1 MVEIPESLLRRSA
14 EAKAKALGVP
24 VEQVLAEMKG
34 EGPPVEVS
42 LADAKDNAVADAT
55 AAAATAADAE
65 DVSSAE
71 DASSAEEVAAADA
84 TAADGDGATDDPAAP
99 DTEEVE
105 LGEDAPEPVEE
116 TPEEGEADAPT
127 PEVEADMDQDVA
139 PEEPKE
145 AVSSAPADDASSADD
160 ASAAEEVAVADA
172 TAPDEVPAESPAAMV
187 AEAGSVAVAEAE
199 ASSADTEAEEDAD
212 AIATDDEPIPAV
224 DIEDPGAPSG
234 NGASGNGKVASV
246 VSPRP
251 TVPPAGLPDGV
262 RTQRL
267 LTVVKARAIQNVKAE
282 PTDKVNTWPHL
293 MLMEFGAI
301 LAITGFLIIL
311 AVIIHSPLLEPA
323 NFNATPNP
331 SKAPWYFLGLQ
342 ELLSY
347 FDPQIAGVTVP
358 TIVGLIGFMMVP
370 YVDKNPSTRPTDRKF
385 AILLYSIFL
394 AGAATLTIIGVLFR
408 GQGFNFSYPWEDGV
422 FFDDL
427 KDWVHFE

>member
-1 MVEIPESLLRRSA
+1 VVEIPESLLRRSA

-34 EGPPVEVS
+34 EGPPVE
-42 LADAKDNAVADAT
+42 APQKAP
-55 AAAATAADAE
+55 
-65 DVSSAE
+65 
-71 DASSAEEVAAADA
+71 EERPE
-84 TAADGDGATDDPAAP
+84 DGDSGGASMP
-99 DTEEVE
+99 
-105 LGEDAPEPVEE
+105 EDSPEPVEE
-116 TPEEGEADAPT
+116 VPSDDTPRESPT
-127 PEVEADMDQDVA
+127 VEADMDQDVP

-145 AVSSAPADDASSADD
+145 APP
-160 ASAAEEVAVADA
+160 E
-172 TAPDEVPAESPAAMV
+172 ESPAAMV
-187 AEAGSVAVAEAE
+187 AGAGAVAVAEVE
-199 ASSADTEAEEDAD
+199 TKETEAEPEEIPVGDTEDVE
-212 AIATDDEPIPAV
+212 EP
-224 DIEDPGAPSG
+224 ST
-234 NGASGNGKVASV
+234 NGGGNGKVAAL

-251 TVPPAGLPDGV
+251 SVPPTGLPEGV

-293 MLMEFGAI
+293 MLMEFGAL
-301 LAITGFLIIL
+301 LAITGFLVIL
-311 AVIIHSPLLEPA
+311 SVIIHSPLLEPA

-358 TIVGLIGFMMVP
+358 TIVGLIGFWIVP

-385 AILLYSIFL
+385 AILLYSIFV

-408 GQGFNFSYPWEDGV
+408 GEGFNWSYPWQDGV

-427 KDWVHFE
+427 RDWVQFE

>member
-1 MVEIPESLLRRSA
+1 VVEIPESLLRRSA

-34 EGPPVEVS
+34 EGPPVEV
-42 LADAKDNAVADAT
+42 AQP
-55 AAAATAADAE
+55 
-65 DVSSAE
+65 
-71 DASSAEEVAAADA
+71 
-84 TAADGDGATDDPAAP
+84 DPAAP
-99 DTEEVE
+99 ETDEVPVE
-105 LGEDAPEPVEE
+105 PTDSPEDVGEDVGAPEPVEE
-116 TPEEGEADAPT
+116 VPSGDESEDETPQVSSDI
-127 PEVEADMDQDVA
+127 DQDVA

-145 AVSSAPADDASSADD
+145 APSAIPEESS
-160 ASAAEEVAVADA
+160 
-172 TAPDEVPAESPAAMV
+172 AAMV
-187 AEAGSVAVAEAE
+187 AEAGAVAVAQA
-199 ASSADTEAEEDAD
+199 EAEEAD
-212 AIATDDEPIPAV
+212 EAEEGSEIPVV
-224 DIEDPGAPSG
+224 DVEEQPAAKVDGNGSG
-234 NGASGNGKVASV
+234 NGAGNGKVATL
-246 VSPRP
+246 VSARP
-251 TVPPAGLPDGV
+251 TVPPAGLPEGV

-267 LTVVKARAIQNVKAE
+267 LTVVKSRAIQNVKAE

-293 MLMEFGAI
+293 MLMEFGAL
-301 LAITGFLIIL
+301 LAITGLL
-311 AVIIHSPLLEPA
+311 VIMSVVIHSPLLEPA

-358 TIVGLIGFMMVP
+358 TIVGLIGFMAIP

-408 GQGFNFSYPWEDGV
+408 GQGFNFTYPWIDGV
-422 FFDDL
+422 YFDDL

>member
-34 EGPPVEVS
+34 EGPPVEVP
-42 LADAKDNAVADAT
+42 AP
-55 AAAATAADAE
+55 
-65 DVSSAE
+65 SAE
-71 DASSAEEVAAADA
+71 AG
-84 TAADGDGATDDPAAP
+84 DGDGSPGDVAAP

-116 TPEEGEADAPT
+116 TPEDGEAEAPT
-127 PEVEADMDQDVA
+127 PEVEADMDQEVA

-145 AVSSAPADDASSADD
+145 AV
-160 ASAAEEVAVADA
+160 AAADA
-172 TAPDEVPAESPAAMV
+172 TAPERAPEESPGAMV
-187 AEAGSVAVAEAE
+187 AEAGSVAVAEL
-199 ASSADTEAEEDAD
+199 DTEEAAD
-212 AIATDDEPIPAV
+212 AAAAEDEPIPAV
-224 DIEDPGAPSG
+224 DIEDPGAASG
-234 NGASGNGKVASV
+234 NGSSGNGKVASV

-251 TVPPAGLPDGV
+251 SVPPAGLPDGV

-293 MLMEFGAI
+293 MLMEFGAL
-301 LAITGFLIIL
+301 LAIMGFLVIL

-347 FDPQIAGVTVP
+347 FDPQIAGVMVP
-358 TIVGLIGFMMVP
+358 LFIGMIGFMTIP
-370 YVDKNPSTRPTDRKF
+370 YVDKNPSTRPSDRKF
-385 AILLYSIFL
+385 AIMLYSIFL
-394 AGAATLTIIGVLFR
+394 AGSATLTIIGVLFR

>member
-34 EGPPVEVS
+34 EGPPVQVPEP
-42 LADAKDNAVADAT
+42 
-55 AAAATAADAE
+55 E
-65 DVSSAE
+65 
-71 DASSAEEVAAADA
+71 
-84 TAADGDGATDDPAAP
+84 PAAP
-99 DTEEVE
+99 QTDEVALDEE
-105 LGEDAPEPVEE
+105 APEPVDEAPSEE
-116 TPEEGEADAPT
+116 DTQAET
-127 PEVEADMDQDVA
+127 PEVESDMDQDVA

-145 AVSSAPADDASSADD
+145 AEP
-160 ASAAEEVAVADA
+160 
-172 TAPDEVPAESPAAMV
+172 VPEESPAVMV
-187 AEAGSVAVAEAE
+187 AEAGAVAVAEVETEEAE
-199 ASSADTEAEEDAD
+199 DAEEAAEEEPDEIPVVDTEDLVE
-212 AIATDDEPIPAV
+212 
-224 DIEDPGAPSG
+224 GPST
-234 NGASGNGKVASV
+234 NGSGNGKVAAV

-251 TVPPAGLPDGV
+251 SVPPTGLPEGV

-267 LTVVKARAIQNVKAE
+267 LTVVKARAIQNVRAE

-293 MLMEFGAI
+293 MLMEFGAL
-301 LAITGFLIIL
+301 LAITGLL
-311 AVIIHSPLLEPA
+311 VIMSVVIHSPLLEPA

-358 TIVGLIGFMMVP
+358 TIVGLIGFMIVP

-385 AILLYSIFL
+385 AIMLYSIFL
-394 AGAATLTIIGVLFR
+394 AGSATLTIIGVLFR
-408 GQGFNFSYPWEDGV
+408 GQGFNFAYPWEDGV

-427 KDWVHFE
+427 RDWVHFE